1 MASGLVFLLIL
12 FVCTIGA
19 PLWVHFVAHHGP
31 NDQNISGYVQE
42 GGHKVPV
49 VGLDGTPIGPG
60 LRGPYLLGADPNG
73 RDLFVRVLYG
83 GRTSLLV
90 GIASAILCV
99 ALALVLALVAG
110 TLGGTSDALIS
121 RSLDVIWSF
130 PVYLLAVA
138 LAATLEVGGL
148 EIGPLHVSST
158 SIWIPIVIIALVFV
172 PYVAR
177 PIRGQVLSLR
187 RQEFVEAAVAHG
199 AGSLRVMASELLPN
213 VMSSAL
219 IFFTLIVANNILIE
233 AALSFLGVGVPLLTP
248 SWGNIIEQGYAQIVT
263 SPAQTV
269 VPGIAILLTAVSLN
283 VLGDGLRDA
292 LDPHGVTRIRG

>member
-1 MASGLVFLLIL
+1 MFVAILLA
-12 FVCTIGA
+12 CTIGA

-31 NDQNISGYVQE
+31 DYQNISGYVHENGKQI
-42 GGHKVPV
+42 PV

-60 LRGPYLLGADPNG
+60 WRGPYLLGADPNG

-99 ALALVLALVAG
+99 AIALVLALVAG
-110 TLGGTSDALIS
+110 TLGGASDALIS
-121 RSLDVIWSF
+121 RFLDLIWSF

-158 SIWIPIVIIALVFV
+158 SIWLPIVIIAVVFV

-199 AGSLRVMASELLPN
+199 AGSLRVMLRRAASERRVVGADLLH
-213 VMSSAL
+213 ADRR
-219 IFFTLIVANNILIE
+219 
-233 AALSFLGVGVPLLTP
+233 
-248 SWGNIIEQGYAQIVT
+248 EQHPDRGGA
-263 SPAQTV
+263 V
-269 VPGIAILLTAVSLN
+269 VPRRRRAVAHP
-283 VLGDGLRDA
+283 VLGQHHRAGVRADRDGTGADDRA
-292 LDPHGVTRIRG
+292 RASRSCSPPSR

>member
-12 FVCTIGA
+12 FVCTVGA
-19 PLWVHFVAHHGP
+19 PLWVYFVAHHGP

-99 ALALVLALVAG
+99 ALALGLALIAG

-148 EIGPLHVSST
+148 ELGPLHV
-158 SIWIPIVIIALVFV
+158 
-172 PYVAR
+172 
-177 PIRGQVLSLR
+177 
-187 RQEFVEAAVAHG
+187 
-199 AGSLRVMASELLPN
+199 
-213 VMSSAL
+213 
-219 IFFTLIVANNILIE
+219 
-233 AALSFLGVGVPLLTP
+233 
-248 SWGNIIEQGYAQIVT
+248 
-263 SPAQTV
+263 
-269 VPGIAILLTAVSLN
+269 
-283 VLGDGLRDA
+283 
-292 LDPHGVTRIRG
+292 